1 MITDRTL
8 AKYPPKAEYLLLILH
23 EIQNNH
29 PQNYLPEE
37 ELRKVAEYLNT
48 TLAAVY
54 GVVGYYTM
62 FSIKP
67 RGKYIIRVCRSP
79 MCHALGANDVI
90 QAIEEELEIKA
101 GQTTQDRLF
110 TLEPAECLGL
120 CAGAPAMMVNGE
132 VHENLDRAKI
142 RAVLLDYRRRS

>member
-23 EIQNNH
+23 EIQDSH

-37 ELRKVAEYLNT
+37 ELRRVAEYLNT

-62 FSIKP
+62 FSITP
-67 RGKYIIRVCRSP
+67 RGKHVIRACRSP
-79 MCHALGANDVI
+79 MCDALGADDII
-90 QAIEEELEIKA
+90 QALEEELEIEP
-101 GQTTQDRLF
+101 GQTTDDGLF
-110 TLEPAECLGL
+110 TLELSECLGL

-132 VHENLDRAKI
+132 VHENLDRARI
-142 RAVLLDYRRRS
+142 RAVLQDYRRRS